1 MLIGGVCVNAQRLEI
16 KSPLKHVG
24 SVPKADFINVGT
36 KDGVAKI
43 IVELNAPNVTISNPD
58 VVIGEVDHE
67 IGRYEFFAKVGNDKK
82 RNHVIIDAGR
92 EGKLKLDLLAEQQPL
107 KGGEAYQVIIERH
120 HDANA
125 PQGAIKIS
133 SYPAGAQV
141 LVDGVELGV
150 TSDQPL
156 EDVVF
161 ANEEHT
167 ISFRKPGFL
176 YTDTVVNVSENETK
190 QIASSLRAGMSN
202 IRIRTDM
209 PDATATIDDESV
221 SLPYKG
227 IVDYGLHQLT
237 ATAPYRSVNGSQ
249 LNYSP
254 ISMIITADDDNPN
267 INHSIRFTGAVLI
280 RAKSA
285 VPGRRTKIS
294 IKPLY
299 DSDTTKYVVDTHHGK
314 RDTKH
319 LFEGLYGDYEVAVE
333 SYMSEPIY
341 NTIHIGSNESRSF
354 NYELERTGYGK
365 TIVAY
370 RGSLRAPLGL
380 FVAYLRSVWGLYAAG
395 GTNFAITKKPD
406 TMSKNEHR
414 GAEYYLFGIKS
425 YYGAIGGVYNPNNWF
440 YVNLGVGYGEYES
453 AGYTVNKDGEQHD
466 THYDPV
472 GKYRGVDLDA
482 GIGFSVFKKV
492 YFGFGYNAI
501 LGKKIT
507 PFFTNL
513 NISIGVVI

>member
-1 MLIGGVCVNAQRLEI
+1 
-16 KSPLKHVG
+16 
-24 SVPKADFINVGT
+24 
-36 KDGVAKI
+36 
-43 IVELNAPNVTISNPD
+43 
-58 VVIGEVDHE
+58 
-67 IGRYEFFAKVGNDKK
+67 
-82 RNHVIIDAGR
+82 
-92 EGKLKLDLLAEQQPL
+92 
-107 KGGEAYQVIIERH
+107 
-120 HDANA
+120 
-125 PQGAIKIS
+125 
-133 SYPAGAQV
+133 
-141 LVDGVELGV
+141 
-150 TSDQPL
+150 
-156 EDVVF
+156 
-161 ANEEHT
+161 
-167 ISFRKPGFL
+167 
-176 YTDTVVNVSENETK
+176 
-190 QIASSLRAGMSN
+190 MSN

-319 LFEGLYGDYEVAVE
+319 LFDGLYGDYEVAVE